1 MAFCPPFEGRWAAP
15 QAVAAELGGRDA
27 QQVKHHFLYVQNQN
41 LRKGPWTKEEDAA
54 LLKAHIVFLRDHVSH
69 TPEGQFLWAA
79 SPACVLLAF
88 MSLSA

>member
-1 MAFCPPFEGRWAAP
+1 MASRPSLQGSWAAP

-54 LLKAHIVFLRDHVSH
+54 LLKARSICWIVRGHAPQGVVS
-69 TPEGQFLWAA
+69 PPSNVVGG
-79 SPACVLLAF
+79 
-88 MSLSA
+88 

>member
-1 MAFCPPFEGRWAAP
+1 MASRPSFQGRWAAP

-54 LLKAHIVFLRDHVSH
+54 LLKARILYFMW
-69 TPEGQFLWAA
+69 PC
-79 SPACVLLAF
+79 SPNTRSGNF
-88 MSLSA
+88 GGG